1 MTGAGMAAARH
12 SAGNVF
18 LLLLPA
24 ECAAYGGVVA
34 VQNGKSSGSV
44 NTITMPM
51 MICSGRPTFT

>member
-1 MTGAGMAAARH
+1 MAAARH
-12 SAGNVF
+12 SAGSVF